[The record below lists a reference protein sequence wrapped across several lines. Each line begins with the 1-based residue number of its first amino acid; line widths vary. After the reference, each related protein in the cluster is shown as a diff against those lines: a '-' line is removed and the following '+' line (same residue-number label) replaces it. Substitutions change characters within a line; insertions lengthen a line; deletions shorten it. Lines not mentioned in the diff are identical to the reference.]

1 MKKIL
6 ITFGI
11 LLVCALGLNAAA
23 PTASLYDAYSE
34 FGGTHTLI
42 SSKAAYDTIVGDT
55 GSVTI
60 ASNVRFENG
69 WRYVL
74 IRDAFT
80 GSSSDSD
87 SVNVVVNVEA
97 LDASGNLLYSTPV
110 DTFTTPAGEA
120 VDLTIGT
127 AVFGDKYRIKL
138 KGITGNGGEVIINRL
153 RIVKWRPVVLQ
164 KKY

>member
-42 SSKAAYDTIVGDT
+42 SSKAAYDSIGGIDT
-55 GSVTI
+55 VTI
-60 ASNVRFENG
+60 ASNVKFENG

-110 DTFTTPAGEA
+110 DTFKTPAGEA

-138 KGITGNGGEVIINRL
+138 IGITGNGGKVIINRL

-164 KKY
+164 KNY